1 MLDSL
6 FYSYASSYAVGTSTF
21 DSDNSTVEADL
32 NRVSVFVHVHGM
44 LLREHGL
51 LCALF
56 GRAYVQLSMLKTPT
70 AR

>member
-6 FYSYASSYAVGTSTF
+6 FYSYASSYAVGTSTS

-32 NRVSVFVHVHGM
+32 NKGSGFVHGM